1 MKFSHD
7 YYVYILL
14 CSDGTYYTGM
24 TNSMDRRL
32 REHTQSVDPT
42 CYTFTRRPLELKYF
56 EHFKYVNDAARR
68 EKQIKRWSHAKKEA
82 LINGDVEA
90 LSRLAKGKRP

>member
-32 REHTQSVDPT
+32 GSIRRVLILHVIRLREDH
-42 CYTFTRRPLELKYF
+42 
-56 EHFKYVNDAARR
+56 
-68 EKQIKRWSHAKKEA
+68 
-82 LINGDVEA
+82 
-90 LSRLAKGKRP
+90 